1 MKPQKEKVGHRESGF
16 SGQHSR
22 GETFGYSETG
32 RPDWGLEAAARGA
45 GQSSV
50 WFWELFPQ
58 TQPPQSILASSQQ
71 FLPKF
76 TAWILSSSF
85 IPLE

>member
-1 MKPQKEKVGHRESGF
+1 MKPQEEKAGHRESGF
-16 SGQHSR
+16 SGQHSN

-32 RPDWGLEAAARGA
+32 GPDWSLEVAANGA

-50 WFWELFPQ
+50 CFWELFPQ
-58 TQPPQSILASSQQ
+58 TQPPRSILASSQQ